1 VTTLLSVNNYH
12 YRRGGADAVYLDHD
26 ALFRADGWTTACFA
40 MRHPKNIESPHARYF
55 VDEIEF
61 GHEYGM
67 RARLSMA
74 AKIIYSTEAR
84 DKVASLVDE
93 VQPDI
98 AHVHCVYHHISPSV
112 LPVLN
117 KRGIPVVLTAHD
129 LKLLCPAYT
138 MLSNGENCERCSRG
152 AVWNAALRR
161 CIKGSL
167 PLSGLIA
174 LESGIH
180 RLTGIYR
187 HNVDRIVAPSRFYRD
202 KFVQYGWPAAQ
213 LAYIPNFV
221 RVEDFTPRYDSDD
234 YFVYIGRL
242 SYEKGIA
249 TLVEAA
255 VRAGAE
261 LVVVGDGSM
270 RESLSRDAAAR
281 GASIRFTGY
290 QSGESLRALLRNA
303 RALVLPS
310 EWYEN
315 APISVLE
322 AYASGKPV
330 IGARIGGI
338 PELIAEGETGW
349 LFESG
354 SVDGLEALL
363 ARVRSLSRDSLV
375 AAGRAARQRA
385 ETRHTPDHYLAAMK
399 ALYAELGVPA
409 GAGLSRSLHG

>member
-1 VTTLLSVNNYH
+1 MTTLLSVNNYH

-40 MRHPKNIESPHARYF
+40 MRHPKNLESPHAQHF

-61 GHEYGM
+61 GHQYGPG
-67 RARLSMA
+67 ARLSMA
-74 AKIIYSTEAR
+74 AKIIYSAEAR
-84 DKVASLVDE
+84 DKIGALLDE
-93 VQPDI
+93 VRPDI

-112 LPVLN
+112 LPVLK

-138 MLSNGENCERCSRG
+138 MLSQGEICERCSGG
-152 AVWNAALRR
+152 AVWNAVRRR
-161 CIKGSL
+161 CIKDSL
-167 PLSGLIA
+167 PLSSLIA
-174 LESGIH
+174 FESGIH

-187 HNVDRIVAPSRFYRD
+187 HNVDRIVTPSRFYRD
-202 KFVQYGWPAAQ
+202 KFLQYGWKAGQ

-221 RVEDFTPRYDSDD
+221 RVEEFTPQFDPGD

-255 VRAGAE
+255 ARAGAE
-261 LVVVGDGSM
+261 LVVVGDGPL
-270 RESLSRDAAAR
+270 REALSHAAAER
-281 GASIRFTGY
+281 RAPIRFTGY
-290 QSGESLRALLRNA
+290 QSGEALRGWLRNA

-338 PELIAEGETGW
+338 PELISEGETGW
-349 LFESG
+349 LFDSG
-354 SVDGLEALL
+354 SVDGLASAL
-363 ARVRSLSRDSLV
+363 ARVRALDDDTL
-375 AAGRAARQRA
+375 AQAGRLARHRVEA
-385 ETRHTPDHYLAAMK
+385 RHTPAHYLAAMK
-399 ALYAELGVPA
+399 GLYAELGVGDPA
-409 GAGLSRSLHG
+409 TRRA